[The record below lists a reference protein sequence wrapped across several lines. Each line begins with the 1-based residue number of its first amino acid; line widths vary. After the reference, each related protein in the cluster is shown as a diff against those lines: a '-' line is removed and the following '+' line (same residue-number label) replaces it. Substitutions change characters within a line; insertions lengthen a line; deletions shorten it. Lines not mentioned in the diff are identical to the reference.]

1 MTHPLT
7 PREKVEL
14 KPCPMCGMTD
24 SDDNATQES
33 GLSVQPFKSPAGGE
47 ACRVQCVCGAS
58 GPSAREDWQAAS
70 SWNRRTALASG
81 SGDHA
86 ELARLKAAM
95 SKSNDEIC
103 QSLGKALGY
112 PWFKDDQRNFPGATE
127 GNGVCV
133 GDHVAESIADEAA
146 SRISALLAEN
156 AALRANEKA
165 ALKECSEW
173 ARKAGEAIGKLE
185 TSEAAGIV
193 EGWQKR
199 ATEAERKLAEAVG
212 LNERAADLMRQCTD
226 PERFEGA
233 STLNVYA
240 NMRAWLSDL
249 SKEAERG

>member
-7 PREKVEL
+7 PREKVAEIVEAAIL
-14 KPCPMCGMTD
+14 RHYPTAVI
-24 SDDNATQES
+24 SDTLDD
-33 GLSVQPFKSPAGGE
+33 
-47 ACRVQCVCGAS
+47 AS
-58 GPSAREDWQAAS
+58 DIL
-70 SWNRRTALASG
+70 TALTSG

-86 ELARLKAAM
+86 ELARLARIWSDTSVTNHKM
-95 SKSNDEIC
+95 
-103 QSLGKALGY
+103 
-112 PWFKDDQRNFPGATE
+112 PGDTAVIWSCRLE
-127 GNGVCV
+127 
-133 GDHVAESIADEAA
+133 
-146 SRISALLAEN
+146 ALLAEN
-156 AALRANEKA
+156 AALRINEKA

-173 ARKAGEAIGKLE
+173 ARKAGEAIGRLE

-193 EGWQKR
+193 EGWQDR

-240 NMRAWLSDL
+240 NMRAWLSSL